1 MIKKL
6 LQAAILCLMI
16 TGCEQ
21 KKAPEEIAQEAEDF
35 ILQKVS
41 FADLK
46 GFDADSSKDILHA
59 FQLSCSKI
67 LSRNEE
73 FAGKG
78 KIKIPLSL
86 YKPICFEAMLTEP
99 ENFKSFIKE
108 KFTPYAVVYKGSTEG
123 KFTSYYESELHAS
136 YQKSDKYRFP
146 VYGRPD
152 DLIEFN
158 PRDFDPSMP
167 SKRLVGRVFEQKL
180 VPYYTREEIV
190 NTPFPAPVILWADS
204 YIDLYIMQIQGS
216 AVAKL
221 DDGSEVRIGYAD
233 TNGRP
238 FKGIGSILLESKLL
252 KPGQASMG
260 SIKKWLKENPEIAS
274 EQMNKNQRYVFHRIN
289 HDEGPVGALG
299 VPLTAGRSLAVDRDY
314 IPLGSLLWLE
324 TTGPQKEK
332 IHKLVTAQD
341 IGGAIKGAVRG
352 DYFYGSG
359 NDEILELAGK
369 MNSAGR
375 YFILLPKEMKAETND
390 SQTTLAQ

>member
-6 LQAAILCLMI
+6 LQAAILCLII

-21 KKAPEEIAQEAEDF
+21 KTAPERIPVGNFALKKTQ
-35 ILQKVS
+35 
-41 FADLK
+41 FADLN
-46 GFDADSSKDILHA
+46 GFEQDDSKDILHA

-67 LSRNEE
+67 LSREDP
-73 FAGKG
+73 FIGRG
-78 KIKIPLSL
+78 KIKIPTEL
-86 YKPICFEAMLTEP
+86 YKPICFEAMLTQP
-99 ENFKSFIKE
+99 QDFKAFIKD
-108 KFTPYAVVYKGSTEG
+108 KFTPYAVIYNDHDKG

-136 YQKSDKYRFP
+136 YQKSDKYKYP

-158 PRDFDPSMP
+158 PHDFDPTMP
-167 SKRLVGRVFEQKL
+167 SKRLVGRIENQKL
-180 VPYYTREEIV
+180 VPYYTREEIF
-190 NTPFPAPVILWADS
+190 NSSFPAPVILWADS

-233 TNGRP
+233 TNGRS
-238 FKGIGSILLESKLL
+238 FKGIGSILLENKLL

-260 SIKKWLKENPEIAS
+260 SIKKWLKANPDIAI

-289 HDEGPVGALG
+289 HNEGPIGALG

-314 IPLGSLLWLE
+314 IPLGTLLWLE
-324 TTGPQKEK
+324 TTGPQNEK
-332 IHKLVTAQD
+332 IHKMVAAQD
-341 IGGAIKGAVRG
+341 IGGAIKGAIRG

-369 MNSAGR
+369 MNSSGR
-375 YFILLPKEMKAETND
+375 YFILLPKEMKVDQYD
-390 SQTTLAQ
+390 SQTATGQ